1 MLTGLTTSPEELE
14 EVILKSLR
22 ERSLLAD
29 NAVVRRIIVKHQG
42 TRCCCCDLVDLIRHL
57 LLSCNREGN
66 DSILIRRPAS
76 SGQKK

>member
-42 TRCCCCDLVDLIRHL
+42 TLVVVVVTL
-57 LLSCNREGN
+57 
-66 DSILIRRPAS
+66 
-76 SGQKK
+76 